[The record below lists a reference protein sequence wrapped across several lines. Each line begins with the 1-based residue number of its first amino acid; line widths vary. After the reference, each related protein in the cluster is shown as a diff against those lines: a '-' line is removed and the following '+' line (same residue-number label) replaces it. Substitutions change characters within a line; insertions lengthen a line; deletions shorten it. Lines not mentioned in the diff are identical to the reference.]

1 MMDAMSFT
9 HLEVHSHF
17 TLLGATPSVAALVAR
32 ATADGLT
39 HLALTDTNALYGA
52 VAFSRA
58 CRAAGVQP
66 IIGMTVTVAEPA
78 FPWQPGDTVTA
89 GKLVLLARDAAGY
102 RSLCRLSSAVQGSPQ
117 RETLAARGLDLDA
130 LAAQRAGL
138 ICLGGGQEGW
148 IERFL
153 RAGDAAAAQRYAER
167 LADIFGQNLHLTLEL
182 HAPADAA
189 IADALTALGR
199 RLGLATVAVQPIF
212 CLALADA
219 PRLRLLAAIR
229 ANARLG
235 EDAGDDEMSDS
246 ADPDE
251 EWADDE
257 TRYVARTTTRPA
269 AASTSITPV
278 ASFSRG
284 QAAHGPSPHWLSP
297 AQIAERFARFPQ
309 ALAQSGEIAAVC
321 GDCLPD
327 GRPIWPGLALPSGQT
342 PDAALTALAQA
353 GLDRAYPAD
362 LPRRGQ
368 ALDRLAAELSTISS
382 HGFAPLFLVVADIVR
397 FARSREIPVSTR
409 GSVANSLVA
418 FCTGITT

>member
-1 MMDAMSFT
+1 
-9 HLEVHSHF
+9 
-17 TLLGATPSVAALVAR
+17 
-32 ATADGLT
+32 
-39 HLALTDTNALYGA
+39 
-52 VAFSRA
+52 
-58 CRAAGVQP
+58 
-66 IIGMTVTVAEPA
+66 MTVTVAEPA
-78 FPWQPGDTVTA
+78 FPWQAGDTVTA

-229 ANARLG
+229 ANARLD
-235 EDAGDDEMSDS
+235 EDAGDDEMSDD

-251 EWADDE
+251 EWADEPE
-257 TRYVARTTTRPA
+257 TRYVTRTTTRRA
-269 AASTSITPV
+269 AAPTPITPI

-309 ALAQSGEIAAVC
+309 AVAQSGEIAAAC

-342 PDAALTALAQA
+342 PDMALTALAQA